1 MRVLWLIGM
10 MGAGKTTVGELI
22 ARRLGLDL
30 IDTDSLVES
39 VSGLSISAI
48 WERGGESIFRD
59 LESREIER
67 IAADGKDCI
76 VATGGGAVLRPG
88 NVETMR
94 RAGTVVWLRA
104 DPGMLASRVLHGS
117 DARPLLRDGPGED
130 RLAAL
135 LSDRE
140 DNYAGAAHHQIDTNS
155 KTATEVAREVMEL
168 WNGS

>member
-48 WERGGESIFRD
+48 WERDGESTFRD

-67 IAADGKDCI
+67 IAADGRDCV

-94 RAGTVVWLRA
+94 RAGIVVWLRA
-104 DPGMLASRVLHGS
+104 DPPVLASRVHGS
-117 DARPLLRDGPGED
+117 DTRPLLRDGPGGD

-135 LSDRE
+135 LSDR
-140 DNYAGAAHHQIDTNS
+140 DADYASAAHHQVDTDS